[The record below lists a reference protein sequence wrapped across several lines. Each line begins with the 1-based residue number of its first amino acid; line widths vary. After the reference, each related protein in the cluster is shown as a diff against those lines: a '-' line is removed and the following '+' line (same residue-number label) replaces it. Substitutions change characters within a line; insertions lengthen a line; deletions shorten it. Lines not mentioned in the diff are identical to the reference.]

1 MTESSY
7 HKKIIDFLCK
17 FGEEKPNKYI
27 KVLRGPKNPIHIVHP
42 QAKRR
47 KMLPLQYEPDVYF
60 IKRNKN
66 KIVFEVLD
74 SELKNTSEIIADII
88 QCCLCGNVDL
98 LIFIIP
104 TDNKE
109 EEKKIFDIYDILADT
124 LVNLGVDKR
133 MIPKDCAVY
142 YILKN
147 ESRSYKKVKE
157 ILEELSK
164 TDKW

>member
-1 MTESSY
+1 MAESSY
-7 HKKIIDFLCK
+7 HKRIIDFLCK

-47 KMLPLQYEPDVYF
+47 KKLPLQYEPDVYF
-60 IKRNKN
+60 IKKNKN
-66 KIVFEVLD
+66 KIIFEVLD
-74 SELKNTSEIIADII
+74 SELKNTSEIIADVI

-98 LIFIIP
+98 LIFVIP
-104 TDNKE
+104 TDNE
-109 EEKKIFDIYDILADT
+109 DTINRIFDICEILADT
-124 LVNLGVDKR
+124 LVNLGVDER
-133 MIPKDCAVY
+133 MIPEFAVY
-142 YILKN
+142 FILKS
-147 ESRSYKKVKE
+147 ESKSYKKVKE

>member
-1 MTESSY
+1 MAESSY
-7 HKKIIDFLCK
+7 HKRIIDFLYK

-47 KMLPLQYEPDVYF
+47 KKLPLQYEPDVYF
-60 IKRNKN
+60 IKKNKN
-66 KIVFEVLD
+66 KIIFEVLD
-74 SELKNTSEIIADII
+74 SELKNTSEIIADVI
-88 QCCLCGNVDL
+88 QCCLCSNVDL

-104 TDNKE
+104 TDNE
-109 EEKKIFDIYDILADT
+109 DTINRIFDICEILADT
-124 LVNLGVDKR
+124 LVNLGVDER
-133 MIPKDCAVY
+133 MIPEFAVY
-142 YILKN
+142 FILKS
-147 ESRSYKKVKE
+147 ESKSYKKVKE